1 MTNYYPIRLIIFQYK
16 DPVIKQRPH
25 HDHTTFPEQKKPNI
39 GSSKSPREVS
49 CMRTLPP
56 FGVVAAGAD
65 PTSSTTSGGMDESPG
80 KLGEEFGA
88 KLPQGGWVF

>member
-1 MTNYYPIRLIIFQYK
+1 
-16 DPVIKQRPH
+16 
-25 HDHTTFPEQKKPNI
+25 
-39 GSSKSPREVS
+39 
-49 CMRTLPP
+49 MRTLPP

-80 KLGEEFGA
+80 NLGEEFGA